1 MSPSK
6 QGPGGASRKG
16 RSTGRTTTRAVVHP
30 TAGSGRYTPPIPKS
44 VKVSPVWMGPLI
56 LVLLIGGALMII
68 INYFGVLP
76 GSPTNWYLLGGIGL
90 IAAGF
95 ITATQYR

>member
-1 MSPSK
+1 MPAAK
-6 QGPGGASRKG
+6 QGPGGATRKG
-16 RSTGRTTTRAVVHP
+16 RSTGRATAAPRA
-30 TAGSGRYTPPIPKS
+30 TASGRYTPPVPRS

-56 LVLLIGGALMII
+56 LALLILGALMIV

-76 GSPTNWYLLGGIGL
+76 DSPTDWYLLGGIVL

-95 ITATQYR
+95 VTATQYR

>member
-1 MSPSK
+1 MASGR
-6 QGPGGASRKG
+6 QGPGGATRKG
-16 RSTGRTTTRAVVHP
+16 RSTGRATARAVVKP
-30 TAGSGRYTPPIPKS
+30 TTGSGRYTPPIPRS

-56 LVLLIGGALMII
+56 LALLIGGALMIV

-76 GSPTNWYLLGGIGL
+76 ASPTNWYLLGGIAL

-95 ITATQYR
+95 ISATQYR

>member
-1 MSPSK
+1 MAAAK
-6 QGPGGASRKG
+6 QGPGGATRKG
-16 RSTGRTTTRAVVHP
+16 RSTGRATAVPRTTT
-30 TAGSGRYTPPIPKS
+30 SGRYTPPIPRS

-56 LVLLIGGALMII
+56 LALLILGALMIV

-76 GSPTNWYLLGGIGL
+76 ASPTDWYLLGGIVL

-95 ITATQYR
+95 VTATQYR